1 MEGFG
6 PRYTIFMCVLG
17 ALGALGGSLSGASA
31 LTLDEAYASVSLSPP
46 TTSLVV
52 VCHDFGCAQ
61 RTPVGLSSGDLA
73 KLTSLLAP
81 GRASAEAERKAVAAA
96 EAWFDRRV
104 GPAAGTTRRV
114 ARATGL
120 AGQEAVGQ
128 MDCIDTSRNSTSL
141 LLILEQLRLLRHHKV
156 EAPEAR
162 GYLLDGRGPHATA
175 VLTDIHTCRKWAVDS
190 WTHKYGEQPDILP
203 LDVWM
208 KQG

>member
-1 MEGFG
+1 MEGVVA
-6 PRYTIFMCVLG
+6 RYAIFMCVLG
-17 ALGALGGSLSGASA
+17 ALGASPTDASA
-31 LTLDEAYASVSLSPP
+31 LTIDEAYASVSLSPP
-46 TTSLVV
+46 TTRLVV

-73 KLTSLLAP
+73 TLASLLAP
-81 GRASAEAERKAVAAA
+81 GRASAEAERRAVAAA

-104 GPAAGTTRRV
+104 GPAAGTTHRV
-114 ARATGL
+114 AHAHGL
-120 AGQEAVGQ
+120 GGQGTVGQ

-141 LLILEQLRLLRHHKV
+141 LLILEQLHLLHHHKV
-156 EAPEAR
+156 EGPEAR
-162 GYLLDGRGPHATA
+162 GFLLDGRGPHATA
-175 VLTDIHTCRKWAVDS
+175 VLTDMHTGKQWAVDS